1 MDGIKYFLTR
11 RTCLLTLLLGLVIGE
26 IQGYTSD
33 RVFIQSDSVP
43 LAQREAL
50 LILPGFGDTKK
61 RRKNQLAYFSNRGYD
76 VFIPPYRDRKS
87 YEATLNN
94 LQDFIEEWQL
104 GAYQKVHVFS
114 YIVGSWAL
122 NDALNKNPLPNIHSV
137 VYDRSPLQE
146 RAPAV
151 VVKRIKILGRIKV
164 GRMLEEFAQ
173 LPYPSWQGNERARIG
188 ILVECK
194 ATFLIKIFRRYAM
207 SLGPLCWDPSCF
219 QQPYHAIHY
228 TWLNHDQMY
237 THMDVIGPQIL
248 HFIEKGTF
256 LNGTKTEPY
265 HWDYFSSLSKN

>member
-1 MDGIKYFLTR
+1 MNDIFQFLMHR
-11 RTCLLTLLLGLVIGE
+11 MCLLALLLGLAIGE
-26 IQGYTSD
+26 IQGSSSD
-33 RVFIQSDSVP
+33 RIFIQSDSVP

-61 RRKNQLAYFSNRGYD
+61 RRKIQLAYFSNRGYD
-76 VFIPPYRDRKS
+76 VFIPSYRDRKS
-87 YEATLNN
+87 YKTTLDN
-94 LQDFIEEWQL
+94 LQHFIEEKQL
-104 GAYQKVHVFS
+104 ASYKKVHIFS

-122 NDALNKNPLPNIHSV
+122 NDVLNRHPLPNIHSV

-173 LPYPSWQGNERARIG
+173 LPYPSWQGGQQARIG

-194 ATFLIKIFRRYAM
+194 ATFLIKLFRRYAM

-228 TWLNHDQMY
+228 TWLTHDQMY
-237 THMDVIGPQIL
+237 THMDVIGPQVL
-248 HFIEKGTF
+248 HFMETGTF
-256 LNGTKTEPY
+256 LDGTRTEPY
-265 HWDYFSSLSKN
+265 HWDYFSSLTKN